1 MMEVPTCASVEGVLS
16 VASVVGSLLKS
27 PCTYT
32 GFSEAIVRPQLTPLH
47 VPALILLPST
57 IFRARRKKIGGFS
70 RKFCALAVANGHLRP
85 GALQYGLFARTDVSR
100 VVTAVVETLPSCVPL
115 TLPLM
120 EMGHKF
126 ERVLEARMFPYVR
139 RTGLVSIP
147 LEL

>member
-16 VASVVGSLLKS
+16 VASVVGSLFYS

-32 GFSEAIVRPQLTPLH
+32 GFSEVIVRPQLTPLH
-47 VPALILLPST
+47 VPALSLAPST
-57 IFRARRKKIGGFS
+57 ILRARRKKIGGFS

-85 GALQYGLFARTDVSR
+85 GVAQYGLCPRADVSR
-100 VVTAVVETLPSCVPL
+100 VVTAIVETPPSCVPF
-115 TLPLM
+115 TVPLM

-126 ERVLEARMFPYVR
+126 ERVVEARMFPYLR
-139 RTGLVSIP
+139 RTGLVSTP